1 MPSTDSGS
9 IDRET
14 NRRARQAALE
24 NVVPGDAE
32 PTSLVSYVSH
42 GRLLVI
48 GEETA
53 GRDAIA
59 RLQGHLDPWLWIP
72 GPGDPVR
79 RDRDRQRRVEGG
91 SPAVTGNLGQFTVTV
106 GEGGIA
112 AGPDRLLGERGGRF
126 DLVLDLRSAPSLS
139 APILPVGYYAPR
151 SDPAA
156 LDAALDELPE
166 MTGEFEKPKFF
177 NYDASIC
184 AHGRSGI
191 PGCTRCIDACPTQAI
206 VSAGEEVTVN
216 PYLCQGGGSCVAACP
231 TGAMTYA
238 FPKVTDLMAHVRR
251 LLDAYSEAGGK
262 GPVLIFVDENSA
274 ERVQARLD
282 AGLPPEVIPVQ
293 VEEIGSLGLDAWLSC
308 LAYGA
313 AGVVLASSAETPA
326 PVTEALDAQLEVA
339 GALLAGMGYPA
350 NAVQRWSAD
359 GAADAGEGPEVH
371 EGPLLNKAARFTV
384 PDEKRTAL
392 RLAINHLHAQAPAP
406 RKIIDLPSHAPFGEV
421 RVDGKACTLCMSCV
435 GQCPTAA
442 LSDGAGL
449 PQLNFTEWNCV
460 QCGICARACPE
471 DAIELRARFVF
482 DSDARQTRRVL
493 HEEQPFFCVSCGKP
507 FATQSV
513 LDVMKRKLE
522 THWMFQTEEAR
533 RRLEMCDTCRVKDM
547 ARAEFSKGRDSH

>member
-1 MPSTDSGS
+1 MPSSDPGS
-9 IDRET
+9 NRREI

-24 NVVPGDAE
+24 NVLPGDAE

-48 GEETA
+48 GGETEGMAAIERLA
-53 GRDAIA
+53 GD
-59 RLQGHLDPWLWIP
+59 LEPWLWMP
-72 GPGDPVR
+72 GKGSPVR
-79 RDRDRQRRVEGG
+79 RDRDGLRRVEGG
-91 SPAVTGNLGQFTVTV
+91 VPGVTGNLGQFVLTV
-106 GEGGIA
+106 GDGGIA

-126 DLVLDLRSAPSLS
+126 DLVLDLRDEPSLT
-139 APILPVGYYAPR
+139 APVLPVGYYAPR
-151 SDPAA
+151 GDEAA
-156 LDAALDELPE
+156 LDKALSDLPD

-191 PGCTRCIDACPTQAI
+191 GGCTRCIDACPTQAI
-206 VSAGEEVTVN
+206 VSAGEEVMVN

-251 LLDAYSEAGGK
+251 VLDAYLEAGGEA
-262 GPVLIFVDENSA
+262 PVLMFIDEHSA
-274 ERVQARLD
+274 GLVEARLD
-282 AGLPPEVIPVQ
+282 AGLPAEIIPVQ
-293 VEEIGSLGLDAWLSC
+293 VEEIGSLGLDAWLAC

-313 AGVVLASSAETPA
+313 CGVVLASCAATPA
-326 PVTEALDAQLEVA
+326 PVIETLDAQLEVA
-339 GALLAGMGYPA
+339 GALLAGMGYPV
-350 NAVQRWSAD
+350 NALQRWT
-359 GAADAGEGPEVH
+359 ADAAEALELPD
-371 EGPLLNKAARFTV
+371 GPLLSKAARFTV

-392 RLAINHLHAQAPAP
+392 RLAINHLHAEAPAP
-406 RKIIDLPSHAPFGEV
+406 RKVVGLPAHAPFGEV

-471 DAIELRARFVF
+471 DAIELSARFVY

-522 THWMFQTEEAR
+522 SHWMFQTEEAR

-547 ARAEFSKGRDSH
+547 ARAEFAKSRDGH